1 VIRCREADEACGLL
15 AKQGIVLSPR
25 YDGLRV
31 SLHLCNTRGDVD
43 ALLREIDRN
52 RVLFEGLF
60 AAQDA
65 EVELN
70 VTRE

>member
-1 VIRCREADEACGLL
+1 
-15 AKQGIVLSPR
+15 
-25 YDGLRV
+25 V

-43 ALLREIDRN
+43 ALLREIDHN

>member
-1 VIRCREADEACGLL
+1 
-15 AKQGIVLSPR
+15 VLSPR

-31 SLHLCNTRGDVD
+31 SLHLYNTRGDVD